1 MTRKQQQ
8 GETIDKYVS
17 ELKLLSQDCV
27 FEAVNAIQYRDH
39 YIRDA
44 FINGLAS
51 SYIRQRLFENK
62 TLDLVEA
69 VEQSRALEM
78 AQAQVES
85 YPKSMNGMQTCA
97 TNELAKQACQYEF
110 PIQQKEEATVSAIK
124 NVDGKCHFCG
134 HDRHSRDRCP
144 AREATCGKCNKTGH
158 YARVCKSNPTQH
170 FKVKQK
176 TSSTSAALIAT
187 THNTSVLK
195 DSTVEAKVNGLK
207 ANCLIDTGSTSSFVN
222 LKFVQLNKI
231 KMYNESG
238 QVSLA
243 ASNMKSNVH
252 GFVKIN
258 LNLLNHN
265 YNNFKLTVL
274 EDLCT
279 DVLIGHDIM
288 KLHSNIQVWFGGK
301 KPPLL
306 VCSCA
311 KVEPPKLFCNLTPD
325 CQPIATKSR
334 RYSDEDMQFI
344 KQEMERLQTEEIIE
358 PSSSPWRAQVLV
370 VTNDKGK
377 KRLCVDYSQTIN
389 KFTLLDAYPLPNI
402 DDLVSTVAT
411 NKVFSAIDLKQAY
424 YQIPISDEEKKYT
437 AFEAAG
443 RLFQFRR
450 IPFGVTNGVACFQK
464 TMDQIIRKEKLNG
477 VYAYLDDLTV
487 YGKDQKDH
495 DENLRTFLD
504 AVTKYGL
511 VINNEKSKFNQ
522 TSITLLG
529 HLVSHNSIRPDPDR
543 LESLLSLPVPKDQ
556 VSLKRVLGFFAHY
569 SKWIHRFSDKIRNL
583 TQVNSFPLSQ
593 EAVADFEALKLD
605 IANSVIT
612 PRNGQE
618 PLVVETDAS
627 DIAEAATL
635 SQDNRPIAFFSRTL
649 NKSEK
654 LYSAVEKEVVAIVEA
669 LRKWKSFLIGRD
681 FRLYTDQ
688 QALSFIFDK
697 RHTSKI
703 KNDKVM
709 RWQLELTP
717 YQYEIV
723 YRPGRENVKA
733 DTLSRACAVRW
744 DNAKLFELHKSL
756 CHPGVTRMFHWI
768 RTKNLNYTLDDVK
781 RMTSACQTCAEVKP
795 RFHQFQGKLI
805 KATTPFERLN
815 IDFKG
820 PLPSTTRNR
829 NLLTMVDEYSRFVF
843 AYPCKD
849 ISSATVIRCF
859 SDLFFM
865 FGAPSFVHSDRG
877 SSFMSGELTDFLHKY
892 GVATSHTTPY
902 NPRGNSQIECF
913 NGTIWRTIL
922 LALKNHNLPVAAWEE
937 VLQEALHSV
946 RSLLCTATNCTP
958 HERFFIHSR
967 RTTNGDSLPSWLSA
981 PGPVLLRKFVRSNKY
996 DDLVEPVQLLESN
1009 PQYALV
1015 RRRDGSE
1022 SQVSLRH
1029 LAPAG
1034 LPPGDLPHEDNTTE
1048 REIVENINSD
1058 IDHNEVQN
1066 ETQQSVY
1073 QTPTSETAVGELRP
1087 KRNVK
1092 PPSYLKDYICYTYLE
1107 K

>member
-1 MTRKQQQ
+1 MEKFLRPDKLQIDPESPTASEEWTHWLQTFEDFLTMTEFVEDKDKLKLLTNRLSFTTYKFIKESETYQDALRVLNSIYIKQKNEIFSRYLVMTRKQQQ

-62 TLDLVEA
+62 TLDLAEA

-85 YPKSMNGMQTCA
+85 YPKSMYEMQTCA

-110 PIQQKEEATVSAIK
+110 ALQQKEEATVSAIK
-124 NVDGKCHFCG
+124 NVDGKCYFCG

-170 FKVKQK
+170 FKVKLK

-252 GFVKIN
+252 GFVEIN

-265 YNNFKLTVL
+265 YNNFKMTVL

-325 CQPIATKSR
+325 
-334 RYSDEDMQFI
+334 Y
-344 KQEMERLQTEEIIE
+344 
-358 PSSSPWRAQVLV
+358 
-370 VTNDKGK
+370 
-377 KRLCVDYSQTIN
+377 
-389 KFTLLDAYPLPNI
+389 
-402 DDLVSTVAT
+402 
-411 NKVFSAIDLKQAY
+411 
-424 YQIPISDEEKKYT
+424 
-437 AFEAAG
+437 
-443 RLFQFRR
+443 
-450 IPFGVTNGVACFQK
+450 
-464 TMDQIIRKEKLNG
+464 
-477 VYAYLDDLTV
+477 
-487 YGKDQKDH
+487 
-495 DENLRTFLD
+495 
-504 AVTKYGL
+504 
-511 VINNEKSKFNQ
+511 
-522 TSITLLG
+522 
-529 HLVSHNSIRPDPDR
+529 R

-593 EAVADFEALKLD
+593 EAVADFESLKLD

-627 DIAEAATL
+627 DIAVAATL

-649 NKSEK
+649 SKSEK
-654 LYSAVEKEVVAIVEA
+654 LYSVVEKEAVAIVEA

-709 RWQLELTP
+709 RWAT
-717 YQYEIV
+717 
-723 YRPGRENVKA
+723 RAN
-733 DTLSRACAVRW
+733 TLS
-744 DNAKLFELHKSL
+744 
-756 CHPGVTRMFHWI
+756 I
-768 RTKNLNYTLDDVK
+768 
-781 RMTSACQTCAEVKP
+781 
-795 RFHQFQGKLI
+795 
-805 KATTPFERLN
+805 
-815 IDFKG
+815 
-820 PLPSTTRNR
+820 
-829 NLLTMVDEYSRFVF
+829 
-843 AYPCKD
+843 
-849 ISSATVIRCF
+849 
-859 SDLFFM
+859 
-865 FGAPSFVHSDRG
+865 
-877 SSFMSGELTDFLHKY
+877 
-892 GVATSHTTPY
+892 
-902 NPRGNSQIECF
+902 
-913 NGTIWRTIL
+913 
-922 LALKNHNLPVAAWEE
+922 
-937 VLQEALHSV
+937 
-946 RSLLCTATNCTP
+946 
-958 HERFFIHSR
+958 
-967 RTTNGDSLPSWLSA
+967 
-981 PGPVLLRKFVRSNKY
+981 
-996 DDLVEPVQLLESN
+996 
-1009 PQYALV
+1009 
-1015 RRRDGSE
+1015 
-1022 SQVSLRH
+1022 
-1029 LAPAG
+1029 
-1034 LPPGDLPHEDNTTE
+1034 
-1048 REIVENINSD
+1048 
-1058 IDHNEVQN
+1058 
-1066 ETQQSVY
+1066 
-1073 QTPTSETAVGELRP
+1073 
-1087 KRNVK
+1087 
-1092 PPSYLKDYICYTYLE
+1092 
-1107 K
+1107 